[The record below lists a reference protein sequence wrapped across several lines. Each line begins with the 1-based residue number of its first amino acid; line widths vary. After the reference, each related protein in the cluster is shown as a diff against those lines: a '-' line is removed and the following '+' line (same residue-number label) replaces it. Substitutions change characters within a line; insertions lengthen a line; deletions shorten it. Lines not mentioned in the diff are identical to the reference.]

1 MPIYEYQCECGSE
14 AGVRLSYEDFDQP
27 QTCGCGRTMRRKM
40 SVFSFVMRQ
49 TGTGMAMNTLNAK
62 SVDGGLPNK
71 WWKTGA
77 EKAAATGL

>member
-14 AGVRLSYEDFDQP
+14 TEVRLSYEDVDQP

-40 SVFSFVMRQ
+40 SVSSFVMRQ

-62 SVDGGLPNK
+62 PVDSGLPNK
-71 WWKTGA
+71 WWKPGA
-77 EKAAATGL
+77 EKAAARGL